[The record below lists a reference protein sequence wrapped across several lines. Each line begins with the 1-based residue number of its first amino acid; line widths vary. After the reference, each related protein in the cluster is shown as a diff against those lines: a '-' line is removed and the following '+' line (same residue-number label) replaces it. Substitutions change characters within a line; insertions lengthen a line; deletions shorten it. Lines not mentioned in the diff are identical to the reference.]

1 MRRWISSVALM
12 FGILTVVGLAM
23 PASAQEVTR
32 SVRITRDS
40 LLGGK
45 QIAKGGYEIK
55 FDETKDGELVL
66 KKGKQEISK
75 VNYRITK
82 LNQPAIGD
90 AVAYIAAEDGS
101 FIVRRIEFKGKA
113 EAIVFE

>member
-1 MRRWISSVALM
+1 M

-23 PASAQEVTR
+23 PASAQEISR
-32 SVRITRDS
+32 SVKITRDS

-45 QIAKGGYEIK
+45 QVAKGGYEIK
-55 FDETKDGELVL
+55 FVDGKDGELVL
-66 KKGKQEISK
+66 FKGKQEISR
-75 VNYRITK
+75 VNYRIMK
-82 LNQPAIGD
+82 LNQPAVGD

-101 FIVRRIEFKGKA
+101 FIVRRIEFKGKT